1 MNQPSLTPAQAAT
14 NKLVHAIL
22 ESADDRKA
30 ADPIALDVSDIS
42 YLADY
47 FIILTGF
54 SRTQVRAICDSIE
67 QKVESEFG
75 RSPIR
80 LEGKQDSSWILIDY
94 GSVIVH
100 IFLPTEREF
109 YNLEAFWGH
118 ATKLPLVL

>member
-30 ADPIALDVSDIS
+30 ADPIALDVADIS

-67 QKVESEFG
+67 QKVESEFS

-118 ATKLPLVL
+118 ATKLPLAL